1 MKKRK
6 IYMDGYLTVEAS
18 FLVPMAFILL
28 WVVIY
33 WGIFFYDTSVS
44 VQCGYISA
52 LRGSNQW
59 QLSYDGQREYAHG
72 QLESLIEETLLFMD
86 PEKVELYEN
95 ISLRLEPV
103 TFLRRYRIF
112 GEK

>member
-1 MKKRK
+1 MKGRK
-6 IYMDGYLTVEAS
+6 KYMDGYLTVEAS

-33 WGIFFYDTSVS
+33 WGFFFYDTSVS

-112 GEK
+112 EER

>member
-1 MKKRK
+1 MKGRK
-6 IYMDGYLTVEAS
+6 KCIDGYLTVEAS
-18 FLVPMAFILL
+18 FLVPIAFILL
-28 WVVIY
+28 CVVIY
-33 WGIFFYDTSVS
+33 WGFFFYDTSVS
-44 VQCGYISA
+44 VQCGYVSA

-59 QLSYDGQREYAHG
+59 QLSYAKQREYAHG
-72 QLESLIEETLLFMD
+72 QLETLIGETLLFMD

-112 GEK
+112 GER